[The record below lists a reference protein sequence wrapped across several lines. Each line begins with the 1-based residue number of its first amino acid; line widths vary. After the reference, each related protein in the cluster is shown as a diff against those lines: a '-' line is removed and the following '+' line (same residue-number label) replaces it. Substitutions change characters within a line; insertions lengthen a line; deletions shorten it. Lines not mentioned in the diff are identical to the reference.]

1 MPVRE
6 ERVLSQAKQ
15 GSRSG
20 RLVSRSKALPCR
32 CVTSAC
38 AGGLGGALEG
48 GGRFALE
55 ASALKLATTDL
66 EHAEKVLCHY
76 PTLRKPHRCLL
87 RTHIHRVRSS
97 QIGSTAPV
105 LAVGLATGCTTCPE

>member
-1 MPVRE
+1 MPVRQ

-15 GSRSG
+15 RSRSG

-32 CVTSAC
+32 CVTSPC
-38 AGGLGGALEG
+38 AGGLRGALEG

-55 ASALKLATTDL
+55 ASALELATTDL

-76 PTLRKPHRCLL
+76 PTFGKPHRCLL
-87 RTHIHRVRSS
+87 RTEIQRDLEFGDW
-97 QIGSTAPV
+97 QQWACIGSRLGHWVHKMP
-105 LAVGLATGCTTCPE
+105 